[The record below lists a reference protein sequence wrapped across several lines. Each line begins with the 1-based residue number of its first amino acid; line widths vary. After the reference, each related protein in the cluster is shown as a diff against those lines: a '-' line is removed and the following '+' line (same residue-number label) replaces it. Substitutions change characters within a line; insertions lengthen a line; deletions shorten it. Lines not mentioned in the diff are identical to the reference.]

1 MGFSGLNRTVDY
13 AYPNTRV
20 SAWKSFM
27 LKDEDMRGLSSAKSL
42 EEYVGLL
49 EHTSY
54 KTEISKITRMDVSS
68 IEDLLSSDYIH
79 MGELARRIAP
89 KKTKTFF
96 DALQLSSEIM
106 LIKRIMNLL
115 DAGIEGK
122 NLGIDYSRY
131 EGVTSSDI
139 KKLTRGMGEV
149 KNKGDAIELLKH
161 TRYDF
166 IQKASPEEMRIP
178 GYVSTMLDR
187 YYLANLWESV
197 DTLSSKDA
205 VIARKLIGMEIDAEN
220 IMVLL
225 RAKQGKYKGDRFMIP
240 ASYKLG
246 GKLKELYGKDVS
258 EIVSELSG
266 TQYGAL
272 LSEGL
277 KSYEKDGSLITFETL
292 FKKYLIKEYKSA
304 FKSSLFTIGVLL
316 GFLKIKEYELRNLQT
331 IAVSLDNGL
340 DPKDIMELVI
350 E

>member
-1 MGFSGLNRTVDY
+1 MGFSSLNRTIDY

-27 LKDEDMRGLSSAKSL
+27 LKDEDIRGLSSAKNL

-49 EHTSY
+49 EHTAY
-54 KTEISKITRMDVSS
+54 KTEISKITRMDVNS
-68 IEDLLSSDYIH
+68 IEDLLSSNYIR

-96 DALQLSSEIM
+96 DALQLSQEIL

-115 DAGIEGK
+115 DAGLEGK
-122 NLGIDYSRY
+122 NLGIDYSKY
-131 EGVTSSDI
+131 EGVISSDI
-139 KKLTRGMGEV
+139 KKLTRGLGEV
-149 KNKGDAIELLKH
+149 KNNGDVIELLKH

-166 IQKASPEEMRIP
+166 IQKASAEEMRIP
-178 GYVSTMLDR
+178 GYVSTMLDK
-187 YYLANLWESV
+187 YYLTNLWESL
-197 DTLSSKDA
+197 DTISSKDA
-205 VIARKLIGMEIDAEN
+205 KITRKLIGMEIDAAN

-225 RAKQGKYKGDRFMIP
+225 KAKQGKYKGDRFMIP
-240 ASYKLG
+240 ATYKLG
-246 GKLKELYGKDVS
+246 GKLRELSGKEVS
-258 EIVSELSG
+258 EIVSALSG
-266 TQYGAL
+266 TPYAAI

-277 KSYEKDGSLITFETL
+277 KAYEKDGSLITFENL
-292 FKKYLIKEYKSA
+292 FKKYIIKEYKSA

-340 DPKDIMELVI
+340 DSKDIMELVI